1 MLGLYTIVVS
11 AYTEFRHLLVHF
23 FGLGSDLLVDQLS
36 LFQLRGLLHSGGQSQ
51 EDLPVCS
58 RLLSEVRVTICLITP
73 GSGSSGGY
81 NGTLT
86 SSEDE
91 NRRCKR
97 PRTEKDR
104 DSQLQP
110 TNTSSEP
117 YSLTPYQ
124 RPAEPS
130 SPANTQPH
138 NSTQSLFPPMPSK
151 VASIIQ
157 GYWYMQKLQTRK
169 KAAKV

>member
-23 FGLGSDLLVDQLS
+23 FGLGSDLFDHK
-36 LFQLRGLLHSGGQSQ
+36 LLAMA
-51 EDLPVCS
+51 
-58 RLLSEVRVTICLITP
+58 

-138 NSTQSLFPPMPSK
+138 NSTQSLFPPMPFPLSK
-151 VASIIQ
+151 DT
-157 GYWYMQKLQTRK
+157 GLLQTRK